1 LQLFNQSYRKPLGSI
16 LDLFKDGFMKF
27 LSIPLVW
34 FLMFQAP
41 SFAEELEPIEN
52 AVDGAALEEILNE
65 EWNEIAPASVP
76 DSEPKTSLKIE
87 EIEKYLSTVDP
98 GQTCLDEYVKRR
110 KQMVIKLSLT
120 PVTLP
125 LTVGAS
131 AVGFGFI
138 GNRLG
143 TLNNPPGGWGDL
155 AGTVAGMV
163 YGGGGMLIYASV
175 DAIRTAVKLHRLNLI
190 LKTLGEHHLGRPG
203 KKTDE
208 LYAFYLKKNA
218 GREISKAELIA
229 RLLESDRNGT
239 LCDGSMLKKKRIRIG
254 PDLKFKVA
262 NARDFVKY
270 LNRP

>member
-1 LQLFNQSYRKPLGSI
+1 
-16 LDLFKDGFMKF
+16 MKF
-27 LSIPLVW
+27 LRIPLVM
-34 FLMFQAP
+34 LLVLQAA
-41 SFAEELEPIEN
+41 SHAEETVAP
-52 AVDGAALEEILNE
+52 
-65 EWNEIAPASVP
+65 EWDEIASASLP
-76 DSEPKTSLKIE
+76 DSEPETSLKIE
-87 EIEKYLSTVDP
+87 EIERYLSTLDP
-98 GQTCLDEYVKRR
+98 AQTCLDEYLKRR
-110 KQMVIKLSLT
+110 KQMVTRLSLT

-138 GNRLG
+138 GNRIG
-143 TLNNPPGGWGDL
+143 VLNNPPGGWGDL

-163 YGGGGMLIYASV
+163 YGGGGVLIYGSV
-175 DAIRTAVKLHRLNLI
+175 DTIRSAMKLHRLNLI
-190 LKTLGEHHLGRPG
+190 LKTLGEQYLARPG

-208 LYAFYLKKNA
+208 LHAFYLKKSE
-218 GREISKAELIA
+218 GGEISKAELIA

-262 NARDFVKY
+262 HAGDFVKF